1 MKKNSLGEMSFLDHL
16 EALRW
21 LLIRSTAGVL
31 VGALISF
38 LFINDIFDVIIFG
51 PSRPEFITYRW
62 LCDISIMV
70 DTWRGAEEVGQFC
83 IEKLNF
89 EIQSRKLTGQFSV
102 MLWMGITCGFI
113 LGFPYILWEVWKF
126 IRPALY
132 KEEKKNAKLFIFTAS
147 LMFFLGVLFGY
158 YVLTPLSVQFL
169 GNYSVSSTIQNKFD
183 IESYIGTV
191 KTCIL
196 AAGLVFELPVLMLLL
211 GKMGLVEPSMLR
223 KYRKIA
229 VVLIMVIA
237 SIITPPDV
245 LSLIIISI
253 PFVLLYEISIY
264 LVQWSTK
271 K

>member
-1 MKKNSLGEMSFLDHL
+1 MSFLDHL

-21 LLIRSTAGVL
+21 LLIRSTIGIL

-38 LFINDIFDVIIFG
+38 VFINDIFDVVVFG
-51 PSRPEFITYRW
+51 PSKPEFVTYRW
-62 LCDISIMV
+62 LCDISV
-70 DTWRGAEEVGQFC
+70 AFDTWRGAENIGEFC
-83 IEKLNF
+83 IDKLNF

-102 MLWMGITCGFI
+102 MLWMSITCGFI
-113 LGFPYILWEVWKF
+113 LGFPYILWELWKF

-132 KEEKKNAKLFIFTAS
+132 KEEKKSAKLFIFTAS
-147 LMFFLGVLFGY
+147 LMFFLGVMFGY
-158 YVLTPLSVQFL
+158 FVLTPLSIQFL
-169 GNYSVSSTIQNKFD
+169 GNFSVSDAIQNKFD

-196 AAGLVFELPVLMLLL
+196 SAGLVFELPVLMLLL
-211 GKMGLVEPSMLR
+211 GKMGVVEASTLR

-229 VVLIMVIA
+229 IVLIMITS

-253 PFVLLYEISIY
+253 PFVILYEVSIY

-271 K
+271 TK